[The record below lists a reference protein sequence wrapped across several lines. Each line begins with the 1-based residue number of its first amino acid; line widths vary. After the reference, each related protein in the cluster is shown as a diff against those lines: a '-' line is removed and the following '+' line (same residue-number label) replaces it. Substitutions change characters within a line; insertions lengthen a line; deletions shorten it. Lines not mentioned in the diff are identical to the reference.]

1 MHKLAMEYGQ
11 MHVIRMNLLYTML
24 LTLQIFGLLCIL
36 PPLYICVN
44 NEARLKYNLGFSQ
57 MLTKYR

>member
-1 MHKLAMEYGQ
+1 

-44 NEARLKYNLGFSQ
+44 DEARLKYNLGFSQ